1 MTSPATSEDL
11 VVVLEQR
18 LETSA
23 LLFQPPQGLLLQQP
37 GDLAHRE
44 AACGGGGGMKGPEQ
58 RNSVTKE
65 RQEVYRC
72 DVHQYI
78 NTALQACAEIIFT
91 RHDRGRKKHLC
102 LWTDMYTHIYISTA
116 ALNRRF
122 YTDKK
127 HLCHCLSV
135 LVRAVKCAH
144 LKLLQQAVRASSMHF
159 TAASP
164 HRPARERESPASLS
178 HRDGYFGYQ
187 RAKKK
192 EAGGY

>member
-102 LWTDMYTHIYISTA
+102 LWTDMYTHIYIHNCFKQKILHGQKTPLS
-116 ALNRRF
+116 LS
-122 YTDKK
+122 
-127 HLCHCLSV
+127 LSV
-135 LVRAVKCAH
+135 SQGCEVCPFK
-144 LKLLQQAVRASSMHF
+144 
-159 TAASP
+159 AAPTSCQSIQHAFHRCISP
-164 HRPARERESPASLS
+164 PARS
-178 HRDGYFGYQ
+178 
-187 RAKKK
+187 RA
-192 EAGGY
+192 